1 MKQYTLVGAVA
12 QKEKELKEK
21 ELKVGD
27 RFMLNSILVS
37 MKTYIVSTL
46 TVIACFFIP
55 IKPLIGIIVM
65 CIGFDTIT
73 GIISAKKSGVKF
85 ESKKFGRVI
94 TKTFIFVSALLGVF
108 VLDIFLLNKIVLN
121 FTSFNYLATYL
132 FCGVVV
138 FNELVSID
146 ENIGVITGTRI
157 SKRFTDMLNAFKTTK
172 DKINNAR
179 NND

>member
-1 MKQYTLVGAVA
+1 MVA

-27 RFMLNSILVS
+27 RFMLNSILVA

-65 CIGFDTIT
+65 CIGFDTNT

-94 TKTFIFVSALLGVF
+94 TKTFIFVWSR
-108 VLDIFLLNKIVLN
+108 
-121 FTSFNYLATYL
+121 
-132 FCGVVV
+132 C
-138 FNELVSID
+138 
-146 ENIGVITGTRI
+146 
-157 SKRFTDMLNAFKTTK
+157 
-172 DKINNAR
+172 
-179 NND
+179 